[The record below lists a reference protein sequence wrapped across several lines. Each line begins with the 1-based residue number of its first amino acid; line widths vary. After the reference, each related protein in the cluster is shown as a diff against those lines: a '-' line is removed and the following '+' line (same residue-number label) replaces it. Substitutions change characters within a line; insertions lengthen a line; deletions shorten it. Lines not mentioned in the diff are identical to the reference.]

1 MENILKLSYSLIQAL
16 GPNSHILHIKDVND
30 TYHLEQIPEVEGM
43 FLSSSEISYEYQ
55 IFSVKQ
61 LMDILSGIY
70 FISIGKGYFDD
81 NEIVL
86 YQGTPGRENKR
97 KNDRENDNDN
107 KRQAIDDLNFDR
119 MNLFG
124 QTNINPKE
132 IIKIVTQLIDIV
144 PGLELDIYTDPVHN
158 GDDGYIY
165 FIEKKND
172 QFYMSD
178 ESGETDQAIHS
189 MEEMYSLIKGTVV
202 ILTII
207 QRPSSKNVKSL
218 SLYNTLNNTSF
229 GKSGRFKNKILHISN
244 EIKYLLKIK

>member
-16 GPNSHILHIKDVND
+16 GPNSRILHIKDLND
-30 TYHLEQIPEVEGM
+30 TYFVEQIPEGM
-43 FLSSSEISYEYQ
+43 FLSSLSETVYDYQ
-55 IFSVKQ
+55 LFSIKQ
-61 LMDILSGIY
+61 LMDMLKNVFY
-70 FISIGKGYFDD
+70 ISINNGYSDD
-81 NEIVL
+81 GIVL

-158 GDDGYIY
+158 AEYGYIY
-165 FIEKKND
+165 YIEKKNN
-172 QFYMSD
+172 QFYMYD

-229 GKSGRFKNKILHISN
+229 GKSGNLKNKYLLNISN